1 MCYKLLCEPNDG
13 YFTFFSPREGL
24 RSREPKMLRLLRPL
38 PRSKFPSTM
47 ADSANGFEVRWYRT
61 PLEKETLR
69 SLTRR
74 TDLDGF
80 LQVVGFL
87 LVIAATAAAV
97 WLAWGKT
104 PWYVLALLLILH
116 GTCVAFTLNG
126 FHELIHGTVFKT
138 KWLNALFLR
147 VYSFISW
154 NNHVAFRASHT
165 KHHLNTLHPPY
176 DLEVVLPIQLTPTG
190 FLLTAVIDF
199 IGVYGVLRDMGGLS
213 LGIVRGR
220 WQLILFPPGDVKGRR
235 RLIRNAR
242 LTLLGHAAII
252 AVSAVTG
259 LWQLAVVVS
268 FARFYAGGLQ
278 WLCNTTQHI
287 GLQDNV
293 ADFRLCCRTIRLNPV
308 LQFLYFHMNFHTE
321 HHMYASVPCYHL
333 ARLRREIE
341 HELPQA
347 PWLFPAWGQIIE
359 ILRRQKRDPSYQYV
373 MPLPPSPAV

>member
-1 MCYKLLCEPNDG
+1 MEDSGND
-13 YFTFFSPREGL
+13 
-24 RSREPKMLRLLRPL
+24 
-38 PRSKFPSTM
+38 
-47 ADSANGFEVRWYRT
+47 FEVRWYRT
-61 PLEKETLR
+61 PLQKETLR

-74 TDLDGF
+74 TDFEGF

-97 WLAWGKT
+97 WIAWGRT
-104 PWYVLALLLILH
+104 PWYVLTVLLILH

-154 NNHVAFRASHT
+154 NNHVAFRASHN
-165 KHHLNTLHPPY
+165 KHHLNTLHPPH
-176 DLEVVLPIQLTPTG
+176 DLEVVLPIQLTPAG

-199 IGVYGVLRDMGGLS
+199 IGLYGVFRDMAVLS
-213 LGIVRGR
+213 LGIVRGK
-220 WQLILFPPGDVKGRR
+220 WQLILFPPSNRKGRH
-235 RLIRNAR
+235 RLIWNAR

-259 LWQLAVVVS
+259 FWQLAVVTS

-333 ARLRREIE
+333 ARLRREI
-341 HELPQA
+341 LRDMPPA
-347 PWLFPAWGQIIE
+347 PRLLPAWGQILG
-359 ILRRQKRDPSYQYV
+359 ILGRQKRDPAYQYV
-373 MPLPPSPAV
+373 MPLPPSPVV